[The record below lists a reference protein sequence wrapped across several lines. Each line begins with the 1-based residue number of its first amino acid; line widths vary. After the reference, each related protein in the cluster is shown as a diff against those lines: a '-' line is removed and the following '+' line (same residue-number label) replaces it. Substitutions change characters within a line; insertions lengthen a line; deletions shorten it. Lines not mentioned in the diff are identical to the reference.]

1 MPFTVS
7 ERLPPRANAG
17 GYDTALDAAHQN
29 HGQWIRLDQH
39 GGTDRRK
46 VEVRRSALCN
56 HIRANRPQ
64 REYRTAVRKDGDL
77 YYPYV
82 QAIRQEGES

>member
-1 MPFTVS
+1 MPFTATD
-7 ERLPPRANAG
+7 RLPPRANAG
-17 GYDTALDAAHQN
+17 GYDTALDAASRH

-39 GGTDRRK
+39 GGTYRRR

-56 HIRANRPQ
+56 HIHQ
-64 REYRTAVRKDGDL
+64 RGLGSAYRTAVRQDGDL

-82 QAIRQEGES
+82 QAIGLKEKS